1 MTPSIINILTAD
13 LVGDYRIRIS
23 FERVSL
29 ASGHD
34 ASEQTV
40 DFKRFLSDSAHP
52 DIRAWLDP
60 DRFSRFRV
68 EYGELIWGDYDLCFP
83 MIDLYMNSIDHKD
96 SRGAAA

>member
-13 LVGDYRIRIS
+13 LVGDYRIRIT
-23 FERVSL
+23 FD
-29 ASGHD
+29 D
-34 ASEQTV
+34 ASEQTI
-40 DFKRFLSDSAHP
+40 DFKRFLSDSVHP

-83 MIDLYMNSIDHKD
+83 MIDLYRNSIDHKD